1 MYPYIFSQFTS
12 NSSWM
17 DHTSGRLRA
26 RSHVLSLLLPNPP
39 PKTDFKTK
47 RRRAANLLRESPAK
61 PQNVSSRARF
71 RKKNSLDQA
80 APQKRQVQSTDR
92 HDHQPRTTPAG
103 EKHAQKRAP
112 ENIPHR
118 PPPPSVRIDWDT
130 STSMSDMRGDFIR
143 DVVHARDDIS
153 NDNYLS

>member
-1 MYPYIFSQFTS
+1 
-12 NSSWM
+12 M

-118 PPPPSVRIDWDT
+118 PPPPSVRID
-130 STSMSDMRGDFIR
+130 
-143 DVVHARDDIS
+143 
-153 NDNYLS
+153 